1 MMAPISE
8 SPKKRVRSAGR
19 PRIRNTTAP
28 DSAPPLKKRK
38 YIPGGPGGGGRYVD
52 AETGEETPVGGTG
65 PGGYAYTG
73 PRGRVGRMNA
83 EKGIVPPITSP
94 TLLYTRPRRE
104 RPPVGPRS
112 SSAAAAAAVVAQSDG
127 YKPREER
134 GWEEFHQD
142 LDIDAEFMVFSADE
156 VDGIS
161 PPESKPATPNNGLG
175 LGLGQ
180 YAIENGA
187 SALLD
192 EALRAQ
198 QDMPILQAEASA
210 GPTMDGDTVNVGGIN
225 GKFVTPLKRRV
236 GRPPRRLDSML
247 NGLGSPP
254 APRIIPV
261 PTHNPKEKLNL
272 QKPSYRQVDPFA
284 YYEQDQS
291 VQVNYVDRTMASLG
305 YQESDIFLRPEK
317 TLIRVAEG
325 SIEEDLD
332 LTLSLKTDG
341 DLSSGNVAVGRVEY
355 DMDEQD
361 DRWLEAFN
369 TQRKEEQV
377 EAIKPAIFEV
387 TITQIEKEW
396 HSLEKRIPKPNP
408 KPPQTHRPRSSSAAA
423 VNGEPA
429 GHGEEQDTKCAI
441 CDDGDCENTNAIVF
455 CDGCDLAVH
464 QECYGVPFIPEGQWL
479 CRRCQLVGR
488 GTPVSEHPGCIFC
501 PNIEGAF
508 KQTTT
513 MKWAH
518 LLCAIWIPEVSLGN
532 TTFMEPVQ
540 DVEKV
545 PKTRWKLNCYICK
558 QKMGAC
564 IQCGNKSCY
573 EAFHVSCARRARLFM
588 KMKSNHGTPGTLD
601 ASVLKAFCDK
611 HSPPDWRKE
620 NDVSRA
626 TADAQAFYRTTMRY
640 ARWGDSQSIALSIGS
655 TQPVPSVE
663 GPDEL
668 AVDDGAVGNKRKRGQ
683 PAKSWRLPSGA
694 PVVPQAVYHNVENA
708 LIKFGIRKRKEFVAE
723 ACKYWT
729 LKREARRGAA
739 LLKRLQLQME
749 AFSSMEITRRNFAG
763 MGAAGR
769 PRLQRRI
776 DFAERLED
784 DMEQIRVLC
793 EKIREREAAKLKDVE
808 ILKMIVDTVYFPIP
822 PLLWPILEKA
832 QNLDPKNVFYDGFK
846 SIQTKL
852 EERFY
857 TSVAT
862 FSKDL
867 AVVFSSVIGFAAITD
882 TRLANNQLN
891 GVSHSSL
898 TPEQKEKKKLAKR
911 IIKAI
916 QTPLDDATRKESE
929 LGGKPFEREVPNL
942 EALLDQSLRRQVAAT
957 SAAGK
962 ITEGSMA
969 NSAGNDAED
978 HHYQDIAMEDA
989 SDHMPSINGLV
1000 NGDGDLRHAHTPDA
1014 DEAADVNGVAHDETA
1029 DDAAIRLQI
1038 SENTIQGSTAEAPLE
1053 NVTVNTGGDE
1063 DAPALSNSGSTNP
1076 STANPEPL
1084 TPPRS
1089 EKDLLAPLAYGGIP
1103 WYVEPFD
1110 PVGTTIHDERWTG
1123 REVLRDMSEEL
1134 SELDDDELN
1143 GLADPD
1149 DIMAA
1154 DGMLPETSVSSAVQ
1168 KSARKQKKRWKG
1180 YK

>member
-1 MMAPISE
+1 MD
-8 SPKKRVRSAGR
+8 
-19 PRIRNTTAP
+19 T
-28 DSAPPLKKRK
+28 
-38 YIPGGPGGGGRYVD
+38 
-52 AETGEETPVGGTG
+52 ETGQETPVGGTG

-83 EKGIVPPITSP
+83 EKGIVPPTTSP
-94 TLLYTRPRRE
+94 TASYTRPRRE
-104 RPPVGPRS
+104 RPPAGPRS
-112 SSAAAAAAVVAQSDG
+112 SSAAAAAAAVAQSDG

-161 PPESKPATPNNGLG
+161 PPETKPTTPNNGLG
-175 LGLGQ
+175 MLGQ
-180 YAIENGA
+180 YAIEKGTPIMP
-187 SALLD
+187 D
-192 EALRAQ
+192 EAFRAP
-198 QDMPILQAEASA
+198 QDASSFQVDGSSGA
-210 GPTMDGDTVNVGGIN
+210 IMDGDTVNVGGIN
-225 GKFVTPLKRRV
+225 GKYTTPLKRRV

-254 APRIIPV
+254 APRIVPI

-284 YYEQDQS
+284 SYEQDQS
-291 VQVNYVDRTMASLG
+291 VQVNYVDRTMANLG
-305 YQESDIFLRPEK
+305 YQESDIFVRPER

-332 LTLSLKTDG
+332 LAMAMKTDG
-341 DLSSGNVAVGRVEY
+341 DMSTGAVAVGRVEY

-361 DRWLEAFN
+361 DRWLDAFN
-369 TQRKEEQV
+369 AQRREEQV
-377 EAIKPAIFEV
+377 EAIKPAIFEI
-387 TITQIEKEW
+387 TMTQIEKEW
-396 HSLEKRIPKPNP
+396 HALEKRIPKPNP

-423 VNGEPA
+423 VNGEA
-429 GHGEEQDTKCAI
+429 AVHGEEQDTKCAI

-488 GTPVSEHPGCIFC
+488 GTPASDIPNCIFC
-501 PNIEGAF
+501 PNSEGAF
-508 KQTTT
+508 KQTTA
-513 MKWAH
+513 MRWAH

-545 PKTRWKLNCYICK
+545 PKTRWRLTCYICK

-564 IQCGNKSCY
+564 IQCGNKACY
-573 EAFHVSCARRARLFM
+573 EAFHVTCARRGRLFL
-588 KMKSNHGTPGTLD
+588 KMKSSHGTPGNLD

-611 HSPPDWRKE
+611 HCPSEWRRE
-620 NDVSRA
+620 NDVERA
-626 TADAQAFYRTTMRY
+626 TAEAKAFYRHTMRNK
-640 ARWGDSQSIALSIGS
+640 RWGDSQSSALASGPS
-655 TQPVPSVE
+655 QPVPSVE
-663 GPDEL
+663 GTEDI
-668 AVDDGAVGNKRKRGQ
+668 AQADDGFGGNKRKRGQ
-683 PAKSWRLPSGA
+683 PPKNVWRLPSGA
-694 PVVPQAVYHNVENA
+694 PVVPQAVYHNVEFA
-708 LIKFGIRKRKEFVAE
+708 LIRFGIRKRKEYVAE

-749 AFSSMEITRRNFAG
+749 SFSSMEITRRNFAG

-793 EKIREREAAKLKDVE
+793 DKIKEREFNKLKDVE
-808 ILKMIVDTVYFPIP
+808 FLKTIVDTVYFPIP

-832 QNLDPKNVFYDGFK
+832 QNLDPKNVFFDGFK

-857 TSVAT
+857 TSVST
-862 FSKDL
+862 FSADL
-867 AVVFSSVIGFAAITD
+867 ASVFSSVIGFATITD
-882 TRLANNQLN
+882 AREAHHQLN

-898 TPEQKEKKKLAKR
+898 TPEQKDKKKLAKR

-916 QTPLDDATRKESE
+916 QGPLEDATRKESE
-929 LGGKPFEREVPNL
+929 LGGKPFEKELPNL
-942 EALLDQSLRRQVAAT
+942 EALLDQSLRRQAARIAPPGGET
-957 SAAGK
+957 IEGSIEVISK
-962 ITEGSMA
+962 HNSSDHTEGARADQETTMT
-969 NSAGNDAED
+969 DTVD
-978 HHYQDIAMEDA
+978 YK
-989 SDHMPSINGLV
+989 LTV
-1000 NGDGDLRHAHTPDA
+1000 NGFVNGNNSLHRAHTPDA
-1014 DEAADVNGVAHDETA
+1014 NGTTKVNGISHEEVTYDTV
-1029 DDAAIRLQI
+1029 IRLQT
-1038 SENTIQGSTAEAPLE
+1038 SPREDTNLNSSTDAQFENITTSA
-1053 NVTVNTGGDE
+1053 GGE
-1063 DAPALSNSGSTNP
+1063 VAPALSNSGSTNP
-1076 STANPEPL
+1076 STSNPEPL

-1149 DIMAA
+1149 DMLPT
-1154 DGMLPETSVSSAVQ
+1154 DGMLPETGVSASVQ
-1168 KSARKQKKRWKG
+1168 KSARKAKKRWKG